1 MTADEIMFDVEE
13 RMEKSVEHLKAA
25 LAGIRTGRANP
36 GLIDTLRVE
45 AYGSQVPIKQLASI
59 AAPEPTQLVV
69 RPYDP
74 GTLKDIEKSIQ
85 ASGLGLNPQ
94 SDGHLLRINIPPLST
109 EVRRKLV
116 SRIKELLEEA
126 KVSIR
131 NVRRDG
137 NKAAEQGEKDKDLSE
152 DDRDKIKEDIQEMTK
167 KYETTVENMAKS
179 REKEVMED

>member
-1 MTADEIMFDVEE
+1 MTVDEIMFDVEE
-13 RMEKSVEHLKAA
+13 RMEKSVEHLKSA
-25 LAGIRTGRANP
+25 LAGIRTGRASP
-36 GLIDTLRVE
+36 GLIDTLRVD

-152 DDRDKIKEDIQEMTK
+152 DERDQAKEDIQEMTK
-167 KYETTVENMAKS
+167 KYETTVDTMAKN
-179 REKEVMED
+179 REKDVMED

>member
-1 MTADEIMFDVEE
+1 MTIEEIMFDVEE
-13 RMEKSVEHLKAA
+13 RMEKSVEHLKSA
-25 LAGIRTGRANP
+25 LGGIRTGRASP
-36 GLIDTLRVE
+36 GLIDSLRVD

-74 GTLKDIEKSIQ
+74 GTLKDIERSIQ
-85 ASGLGLNPQ
+85 ASGLGFNPQ
-94 SDGHLLRINIPPLST
+94 SDGHLIRINIPPLST

-137 NKAAEQGEKDKDLSE
+137 NKAAEQAEKDKDISE
-152 DDRDKIKEDIQEMTK
+152 DDRDTVKEDIQEMTK
-167 KYETTVENMAKS
+167 KYEATVETMAKS
-179 REKEVMED
+179 REKDVMED

>member
-1 MTADEIMFDVEE
+1 MTTDEIMFDVEE

-25 LAGIRTGRANP
+25 LAGIRTGRASP

-94 SDGHLLRINIPPLST
+94 SDGSLIRINIPPLST

-152 DDRDKIKEDIQEMTK
+152 DDRDQVKEDIQEMTK
-167 KYETTVENMAKS
+167 KYETTVETMAKN
-179 REKEVMED
+179 REKDVMED